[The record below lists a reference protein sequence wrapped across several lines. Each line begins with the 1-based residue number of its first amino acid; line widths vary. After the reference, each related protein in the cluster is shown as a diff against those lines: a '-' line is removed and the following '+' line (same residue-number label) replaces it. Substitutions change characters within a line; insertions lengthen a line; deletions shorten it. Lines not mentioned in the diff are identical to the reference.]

1 MGGLFLFSKIYV
13 RKDVF
18 LDMGAKMKEYSS
30 SQEEVVTEGKTNTQ
44 VDEIKNLKLNQLI
57 NFKDHP
63 FKVETNTE
71 LFELMQSI
79 EKDGVLV
86 PLLARPN
93 PNGEG
98 YELISGFI

>member
-1 MGGLFLFSKIYV
+1 MDGLFLFSEIYF
-13 RKDVF
+13 RKDVVS
-18 LDMGAKMKEYSS
+18 DMGAKMKEYSS
-30 SQEEVVTEGKTNTQ
+30 SQEEVVTEGNTNTQ

-86 PLLARPN
+86 PLLYSQCKCRYWN
-93 PNGEG
+93 
-98 YELISGFI
+98 